1 MAAKHLVSEL
11 RLHVSVSLVCTY
23 LGTPSYLGCLLQSIR
38 IQAERARRCEGWVEW
53 GGGGVCTQDGRA
65 DPRVTAPGGT
75 FSVTREWSGF
85 MTTCKTAQI

>member
-53 GGGGVCTQDGRA
+53 GGGGQIETNTSKTQA
-65 DPRVTAPGGT
+65 EKVTHLVDLCLRQTKQDQANLG
-75 FSVTREWSGF
+75 
-85 MTTCKTAQI
+85 